1 MEMDDRQADG
11 DEFFPLL
18 FSLSSP
24 PACALCW
31 PLALFI
37 LSALLSHCARMDTMS
52 ELPVSMQRC
61 TRGNTE
67 HGFGS
72 SHPIVWDAS
81 SKIISCRASFLASR
95 LCFVSFLFF
104 ASIFLLPG
112 CLHHMLCDE
121 RPLKWKKRILTWK

>member
-72 SHPIVWDAS
+72 SHPIVWDKDHQLS
-81 SKIISCRASFLASR
+81 GLLPRLASVLR
-95 LCFVSFLFF
+95 LLS
-104 ASIFLLPG
+104 LLR
-112 CLHHMLCDE
+112 LHFPVAWLSAPHAV
-121 RPLKWKKRILTWK
+121 

>member
-24 PACALCW
+24 PARALCW

-37 LSALLSHCARMDTMS
+37 LSALLLHCARMDTMS

-61 TRGNTE
+61 TRGIRSTVSVRVILLCGTL
-67 HGFGS
+67 HQRS
-72 SHPIVWDAS
+72 SAVGPPSSPRVCAS
-81 SKIISCRASFLASR
+81 SPFSSLPPFSC
-95 LCFVSFLFF
+95 
-104 ASIFLLPG
+104 
-112 CLHHMLCDE
+112 CLVVCTTCCVMKGHSSG
-121 RPLKWKKRILTWK
+121 KRGS